1 MRLQSIPL
9 LLVAGLAM
17 AQGPARVAA
26 SAQSAGAAR
35 QAFIQVLD
43 AVDTGWFGQPYQG
56 ITSVQVQGTLG
67 ITLSSAAVNRKVD
80 QLSQGQ
86 VKADSKGGQANLR
99 IKGTY
104 FANGDFRTDLAGDF
118 GQILYARRGDRG
130 FIYSKE
136 QNAYTTRVDL
146 PPSDA
151 PVTYM
156 AWFRQTLNDI
166 KAVYLDATTFKPS
179 LGPEDSIGGRALQRI
194 IFNAPTQPWDSKR
207 REQSLA
213 QSLGFW
219 KRGHLEVLVDKA
231 SHLPQ
236 RMDFRNDEQG
246 VQTRMDF
253 SYGQGN
259 HLQAVNIANTSR
271 GFEGP
276 GWLRIGYGPDGQMSH
291 VAGELSSQDK
301 RVSFALDLTWS
312 RALTANAVAAL
323 PPAGATKRG
332 REELETQLMI
342 GLAGQI
348 FDLQRH
354 GLNLRSVAVG
364 AK

>member
-1 MRLQSIPL
+1 MRLKTLPL
-9 LLVAGLAM
+9 LLAAGLVM
-17 AQGPARVAA
+17 AQGSGKVAA
-26 SAQSAGAAR
+26 VAKGAAAAR
-35 QAFIQVLD
+35 QAFTQVLD
-43 AVDTGWFGQPYQG
+43 AVDADWFGQPYQG
-56 ITSVQVQGTLG
+56 VTSVQVEGTLG
-67 ITLSSAAVNRKVD
+67 IALTGAAVNRKVD

-86 VKADSKGGQANLR
+86 VKSESKGGQADLR

-104 FANGDFRTDLAGDF
+104 FANGDFRTDMAGDF
-118 GQILYARRGDRG
+118 GTLLYARRGDRG
-130 FIYSKE
+130 FLYSKE

-146 PPSDA
+146 PASDA
-151 PVTYM
+151 PLTYM

-166 KAVYLDATTFKPS
+166 KAVYLDGATFKPS
-179 LGPEDSIGGRALQRI
+179 LGGEDSVGGRVVQRI
-194 IFNAPTQPWDSKR
+194 IFNAPTQPWDAKR
-207 REQSLA
+207 REQSMA

-219 KRGHLEVLVDKA
+219 KRGHLVFLVDKVT
-231 SHLPQ
+231 HLPQ

-259 HLQAVNIANTSR
+259 HLEAVNITNSSR

-276 GWLRIGYGPDGQMSH
+276 GWLRIGYGSNGQMSH

-312 RALTANAVAAL
+312 RAITANAIAAM

>member
-1 MRLQSIPL
+1 MRLKTLPL
-9 LLVAGLAM
+9 LLATGLVM
-17 AQGPARVAA
+17 AQGPAKTAD
-26 SAQSAGAAR
+26 AAR
-35 QAFIQVLD
+35 QTFLQVLD
-43 AVDTGWFGQPYQG
+43 AVDASWFGKPYQG
-56 ITSVQVQGTLG
+56 MTAVEVQGTLG
-67 ITLSSAAVNRKVD
+67 IALSGAAVNRKVD
-80 QLSQGQ
+80 QLSQGA

-99 IKGTY
+99 VKGTY
-104 FANGDFRTDLAGDF
+104 FANGDFKTDMAGDF
-118 GQILYARRGDRG
+118 GHLLYARRGDRG
-130 FIYSKE
+130 FLYSKE

-151 PVTYM
+151 PLTYM

-166 KAVYLDATTFKPS
+166 KAVYLDGTVFKPS
-179 LGPEDSIGGRALQRI
+179 LGGEEASSGHTLQRVV
-194 IFNAPTQPWDSKR
+194 FNAPTQPWDSKK

-219 KRGHLEVLVDKA
+219 RRGHLVVLVDKTT
-231 SHLPQ
+231 HLPY

-253 SYGQGN
+253 SYGAGN
-259 HLQAVNIANTSR
+259 RLEAVNLSNSSR

-276 GWLRIGYGPDGQMSH
+276 GWLRIGYGPSGQMSH

-301 RVSFALDLTWS
+301 RVSFALDLAWS
-312 RALTANAVAAL
+312 RSLTPAAIAAM

-348 FDLQRH
+348 FDLQRR
-354 GLNLRSVAVG
+354 GLNLRSVAVA

>member
-1 MRLQSIPL
+1 MRLKSLPL
-9 LLVAGLAM
+9 LLASGLLM
-17 AQGPARVAA
+17 AQGAA
-26 SAQSAGAAR
+26 KSADAAR
-35 QAFIQVLD
+35 QAFMRTLD
-43 AVDTGWFGQPYQG
+43 AVDAGWFGQPYQG
-56 ITSVQVQGTLG
+56 VTAVEVQGTLQ
-67 ITLSSAAVNRKVD
+67 IALSGAAVNRKVD
-80 QLSQGQ
+80 QLSQGA
-86 VKADSKGGQANLR
+86 VKADSKGGQANLLV
-99 IKGTY
+99 KGTY
-104 FANGDFRTDLAGDF
+104 FANGDFRTNLAGDF
-118 GQILYARRGDRG
+118 GNLLYARRGDRG
-130 FIYSKE
+130 FLYSKE

-151 PVTYM
+151 PLTYM

-166 KAVYLDATTFKPS
+166 KAVYLDGNVFKPS
-179 LGPEDSIGGRALQRI
+179 LGGEEAAGGRTLQRI
-194 IFNAPTQPWDSKR
+194 VFNAPTQPWDSKK

-219 KRGHLEVLVDKA
+219 RRGHLVVLVDKA
-231 SHLPQ
+231 THLPY

-253 SYGQGN
+253 SYTAGN
-259 HLQAVNIANTSR
+259 HLEAVNLSNSSR

-276 GWLRIGYGPDGQMSH
+276 GWLRIGYGPNGQMSH

-301 RVSFALDLTWS
+301 RVSFALDLAWS
-312 RALTANAVAAL
+312 RSLTPAAIAAM

-332 REELETQLMI
+332 REELETQLAI

>member
-1 MRLQSIPL
+1 MRLKSLPL
-9 LLVAGLAM
+9 LLAAGLVM
-17 AQGPARVAA
+17 AQGAA
-26 SAQSAGAAR
+26 KSADAAR
-35 QAFIQVLD
+35 QAFMQTLD
-43 AVDTGWFGQPYQG
+43 AVDASWFGQPYQG
-56 ITSVQVQGTLG
+56 VTAVEVQGTLG
-67 ITLSSAAVNRKVD
+67 IALSGAAVNRKVD

-86 VKADSKGGQANLR
+86 VQSHSRGGQANLR
-99 IKGTY
+99 IMGTY
-104 FANGDFRTDLAGDF
+104 FANGDFRTNLAGDF
-118 GQILYARRGDRG
+118 GNLLYARRGDRG
-130 FIYSKE
+130 FLYSKE

-146 PPSDA
+146 PASDA
-151 PVTYM
+151 PLTYM

-166 KAVYLDATTFKPS
+166 KAVYLDGNVFKPS
-179 LGPEDSIGGRALQRI
+179 LGGEEAAGGRTLQRI
-194 IFNAPTQPWDSKR
+194 VFHAPTQPWDSKK

-219 KRGHLEVLVDKA
+219 RRGHLVVLVDKVT
-231 SHLPQ
+231 HLPY

-253 SYGQGN
+253 SYTAGN
-259 HLQAVNIANTSR
+259 HLEAVNLSNSSR

-276 GWLRIGYGPDGQMSH
+276 GWLRIGYGPNGQMSH

-301 RVSFALDLTWS
+301 RVSFALDLAWS
-312 RALTANAVAAL
+312 RSLTPAAIAAM

-332 REELETQLMI
+332 REELETQLAI